1 MGRSPAR
8 TLTLLA
14 VLVPLVGLFGYAIL
28 TSGPLAPV
36 PVTLT
41 EVTERA
47 IAPALFGVGTV
58 EARYTYRIGPTIAGR
73 VSRVEVQ
80 VGDRVQAGQLL
91 GEMDPVDLDD
101 RIQAQDAALRRA
113 ESGVVAAQ
121 AQVRDGTARRDYTA
135 AQVNRYEQLLQARTA
150 SEDTAGAKRQEA
162 QVAEAG
168 LALALAN
175 QESAEQELKRVRAE
189 REALVR
195 QRANLRLV
203 VPVNAL
209 VVSRDAEPG
218 STVVA
223 GQSVIEVIDPGSLW
237 VDVRFDQLGAAGLR
251 ADLPAR
257 IALRSRPGVAI
268 PGRVLRVEPRA
279 DAVTEELRAKVAFAD
294 QPDPLPAVGELAEV
308 TVALSALAPAPVV
321 PNAALHRVDGRLGV
335 WVLNPD
341 GLRFAPVD
349 TGATDLDGQVQI
361 RSGVRAGDQIVLHSR
376 SPLTSH
382 SRVKV
387 VEEIPGV
394 AR

>member
-121 AQVRDGTARRDYTA
+121 AQVRDGVARRDYA
-135 AQVNRYEQLLQARTA
+135 ATQVHRYEQLLQARTA

-195 QRANLRLV
+195 
-203 VPVNAL
+203 
-209 VVSRDAEPG
+209 
-218 STVVA
+218 
-223 GQSVIEVIDPGSLW
+223 
-237 VDVRFDQLGAAGLR
+237 
-251 ADLPAR
+251 
-257 IALRSRPGVAI
+257 
-268 PGRVLRVEPRA
+268 
-279 DAVTEELRAKVAFAD
+279 
-294 QPDPLPAVGELAEV
+294 
-308 TVALSALAPAPVV
+308 
-321 PNAALHRVDGRLGV
+321 
-335 WVLNPD
+335 
-341 GLRFAPVD
+341 
-349 TGATDLDGQVQI
+349 
-361 RSGVRAGDQIVLHSR
+361 
-376 SPLTSH
+376 
-382 SRVKV
+382 
-387 VEEIPGV
+387 
-394 AR
+394 